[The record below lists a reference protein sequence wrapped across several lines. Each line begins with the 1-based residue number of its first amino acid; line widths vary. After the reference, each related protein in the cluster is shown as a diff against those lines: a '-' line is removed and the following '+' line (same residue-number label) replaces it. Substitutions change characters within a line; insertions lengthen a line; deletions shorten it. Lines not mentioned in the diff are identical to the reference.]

1 MELLAKDVMSCSVV
15 TVCEQDTVLQCAQLL
30 RDRDITGAP
39 VLDVE
44 QNLVGVI
51 SIRDLMPERAEEDY
65 GFYDPVD
72 IKAEFREGGVARIV
86 GGERPVKE
94 LMASH
99 VVSCGPETPLEDLAE
114 IARSRHQSHSGGRSG
129 QGVRYRQHNRYSGVD
144 RKGRDPALSLLAFP
158 TPLDHI
164 TYLNSGRTG

>member
-1 MELLAKDVMSCSVV
+1 MELLAKDVMSGSVV

-114 IARSRHQSHSGGRSG
+114 IMHAHGI
-129 QGVRYRQHNRYSGVD
+129 NRILVAEAGKVCGIVSTTDILELIERGEIL
-144 RKGRDPALSLLAFP
+144 P
-158 TPLDHI
+158 
-164 TYLNSGRTG
+164 